1 MYFDINKYKINNQKK
16 LDKINIISYNFNAY
30 EIKNKN
36 ILCVF
41 AYLLF
46 DKLFDFKNININK
59 DKLYEF
65 IKLVSKYYYNVH
77 FHNFNHVI
85 FVLQYTYLLIIET
98 KLINTIDDYE
108 LFALMISALVHDIDH
123 PGYNNTFMINT
134 KNNIAKKYNYI
145 SVLENHH
152 ITVAFNILDKINLLN
167 NLSSTKYNKI
177 KAIIYSCIISTDMT
191 NNDILINKFNNKLN
205 EGFDLN
211 NNKMLLYSMIIHIAD
226 LSNQLRPPHISF
238 EGSSRIHSEYLNQV
252 VKETELGIPISKF
265 MILHNMQT
273 INQNEL
279 RFCINIVK
287 PNIDSMIKL
296 FPNLEHIRDNLNHN
310 IKILEELIYIQFN

>member
-1 MYFDINKYKINNQKK
+1 MYFNINKYKLNNTKK
-16 LDKINIISYNFNAY
+16 LDEINITSYNFNAY

-36 ILCVF
+36 ILCIF

-46 DKLFDFKNININK
+46 DKLFDFKNININE

-85 FVLQYTYLLIIET
+85 FVLQYTYLLILEI
-98 KLINTIDDYE
+98 KLKNDVDDYE

-123 PGYNNTFMINT
+123 PGYNNQFMIHT
-134 KNNIAKKYNYI
+134 KNTIAEKYNYI

-152 ITVAFNILDKINLLN
+152 INIAFNILDKINLLT
-167 NLSSTKYNKI
+167 NLSSNKYNKI

-191 NNDILINKFNNKLN
+191 NNDILINKFNNKIN

-211 NNKMLLYSMIIHIAD
+211 NNKMLLYSIIIHIAD

-252 VKETELGIPISKF
+252 LKETILGIPISEF
-265 MILHNMQT
+265 MIVHNNQS
-273 INQNEL
+273 IYQNEL
-279 RFCINIVK
+279 KFCINIVK
-287 PNIDSMIKL
+287 PNIDSIIKL
-296 FPNLEHIRDNLNHN
+296 FPNLEHIRDNLNYN
-310 IKILEELIYIQFN
+310 IEILEELTYNQIN